1 MKRCLLPISPSLPF
15 SLEGESNAFGLGL
28 QSLGLAGRL
37 PSKSVT
43 AFIAAPVLQAALHVT
58 GLASDVSTTGLPS
71 WRNEKQLHFFR
82 DCRVPCG
89 RGKVLAGAGQ
99 VLPPSRQRCLFAV
112 VDGFKEKRLLRRAA
126 TMAHRPQPA
135 LDFCQT
141 RRGPHGSRTD
151 PVRVGFSQLS
161 LSS

>member
-15 SLEGESNAFGLGL
+15 SLEGELNAFGLGL

-99 VLPPSRQRCLFAV
+99 VLPPSRQRRLFAV
-112 VDGFKEKRLLRRAA
+112 GLLLMVFRR
-126 TMAHRPQPA
+126 
-135 LDFCQT
+135 
-141 RRGPHGSRTD
+141 S
-151 PVRVGFSQLS
+151 GFSGELPPWHTGLS
-161 LSS
+161 LPWTSARQGEGPMAAGLTP